1 MVNDDVFAGYTQVEY
16 EKEFKSD
23 GIMLTGKA
31 PFRMLVKITEQ
42 VDPANLGSQFYGN
55 RAASHD

>member
-1 MVNDDVFAGYTQVEY
+1 MNDEIFAEYTQVEC
-16 EKEFKSD
+16 EKVFKSD
-23 GIMLTGKA
+23 GIMNTGKA

-42 VDPANLGSQFYGN
+42 ADPANLGSQFYGN

>member
-1 MVNDDVFAGYTQVEY
+1 MFFAGYTQVEY

-23 GIMLTGKA
+23 GIMHTGKA

-42 VDPANLGSQFYGN
+42 ADPANLGSQFYGN